1 VTRDAA
7 PSPSSSRGPAGRGAW
22 LHHPQHG
29 PLPAILLLLT
39 FGTGLVDALSILG
52 LGRVFVANMTG
63 NVVFSGFAL
72 AGAPG
77 FSLSGSL
84 VALAAFLLGAWGGG
98 LLVARTLRHRGR
110 LLRHA
115 LSVQTALLLVALL
128 LWHVLAGSG
137 AGLTVLAVAAVALGV
152 QNSVVRRLAV
162 PDMTTTVLTMTLT
175 GIGADLR
182 RGDVATAVRRLVA
195 VAAMLA
201 GAVAGAV
208 VVLHAGVGAGLVAV
222 TAVTAVAL
230 LAAALAARGEPAWAV
245 ASR

>member
-1 VTRDAA
+1 VTGAAA
-7 PSPSSSRGPAGRGAW
+7 PSPRPAGRGAY

-63 NVVFSGFAL
+63 NVVFVGFAL

-77 FSLSGSL
+77 FSLAGSL
-84 VALAAFLLGAWGGG
+84 VALAAFLVGAWGGG
-98 LLVARTLRHRGR
+98 LLAARSARHRGR
-110 LLRHA
+110 LLRDA
-115 LSVQTALLLVALL
+115 LLVQTGLLLAALL
-128 LWHVLAGSG
+128 LWGVLVGTG
-137 AGLTVLAVAAVALGV
+137 AGLTVLGVAALALGV

-182 RGDVATAVRRLVA
+182 RGDVATAVRRLVT
-195 VAAMLA
+195 VGCMLA

-208 VVLHAGVGAGLVAV
+208 VVLRAGVEAGLVAV

-230 LAAALAARGEPAWAV
+230 VAAALAARGEPAWAV
-245 ASR
+245 PPR